1 MAHSNFHQMP
11 DDNFYEMQ
19 DDWKLEIDER
29 LLEIREKEKVLLIT
43 RELSILKIG
52 LWHRVL
58 FFYSLLLL
66 LLHAHLLILSYYFA
80 GLLLLSLPFRAFPH
94 LGFFFSSHFGVA
106 APAFFFSPFRRSVF
120 VQGER
125 GEERGAGGGE
135 GLPRLSSNWP
145 NPFISL
151 TMGAGRSVRGKKS
164 SEEEHKDPY

>member
-29 LLEIREKEKVLLIT
+29 LLEIREKEKVLLIQDWALASCT
-43 RELSILKIG
+43 L
-52 LWHRVL
+52 
-58 FFYSLLLL
+58 FYSLLLL

-125 GEERGAGGGE
+125 GEERGAGERRRSASSFFKLAQPFYLIDDGG
-135 GLPRLSSNWP
+135 R
-145 NPFISL
+145 
-151 TMGAGRSVRGKKS
+151 
-164 SEEEHKDPY
+164 

>member
-29 LLEIREKEKVLLIT
+29 LLEIREKEKVLVIQKQASYLQDWALASCT
-43 RELSILKIG
+43 L
-52 LWHRVL
+52 
-58 FFYSLLLL
+58 FYSLLLL

-106 APAFFFSPFRRSVF
+106 APACFFSPFRRSVF

-125 GEERGAGGGE
+125 GEERGAGG
-135 GLPRLSSNWP
+135 RRSASSFFKLAQ
-145 NPFISL
+145 PFYLIDD
-151 TMGAGRSVRGKKS
+151 GGR
-164 SEEEHKDPY
+164 